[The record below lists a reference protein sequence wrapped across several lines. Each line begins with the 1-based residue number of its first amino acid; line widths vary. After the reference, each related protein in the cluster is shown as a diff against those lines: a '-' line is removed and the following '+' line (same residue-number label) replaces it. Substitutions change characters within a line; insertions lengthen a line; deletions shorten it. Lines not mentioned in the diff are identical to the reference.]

1 MNKNIL
7 PMAVLAGCLL
17 MAQSQAVFAQ
27 NRPAPPLK
35 PGKSAGVHAAQQ
47 THTGL
52 ALIGAGAIIAVVIVA
67 ATAGNGGGGNSN
79 NAPSVTTTTTT
90 P

>member
-1 MNKNIL
+1 MNKNVF
-7 PMAVLAGCLL
+7 PMAAVAGCLL
-17 MAQSQAVFAQ
+17 MVQSQAVFAQ

-35 PGKSAGVHAAQQ
+35 PGRSAGVHAAQQ
-47 THTGL
+47 SHTGL

-67 ATAGNGGGGNSN
+67 ATAGNGSGGNN
-79 NAPSVTTTTTT
+79 NPPPVTTTTT

>member
-1 MNKNIL
+1 MNKNVF
-7 PMAVLAGCLL
+7 PMAAVAGCLL
-17 MAQSQAVFAQ
+17 IAQSQAVIAQ

-67 ATAGNGGGGNSN
+67 ATAGNGGNGNN
-79 NAPSVTTTTTT
+79 NNPPSVTTTTT